1 MESAKWKEG
10 KSAELS
16 LELPEPHL
24 DVIWLKNGT
33 QISVSNKHLQFLFC
47 LFMLFCELFML
58 FDLIFYVSS
67 SSHTPMFSFIDYYN
81 FCLEILLK
89 LTE

>member
-24 DVIWLKNGT
+24 DVIWFKNGT
-33 QISVSNKHLQFLFC
+33 QISVSNRRLQSLFC
-47 LFMLFCELFML
+47 PFMLFCELFML
-58 FDLIFYVSS
+58 FDIIFNVLS
-67 SSHTPMFSFIDYYN
+67 SSHTPMFSFIYYSYN
-81 FCLEILLK
+81 FCLAK
-89 LTE
+89 